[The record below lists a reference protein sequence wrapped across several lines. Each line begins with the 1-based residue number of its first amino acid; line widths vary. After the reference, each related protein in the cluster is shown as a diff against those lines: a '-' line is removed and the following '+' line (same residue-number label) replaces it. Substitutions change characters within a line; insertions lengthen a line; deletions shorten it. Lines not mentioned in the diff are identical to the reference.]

1 MPSRL
6 TDLLPQIQLDRAA
19 APLSEAW
26 TLPPAAYTQP
36 SVFHLEIQTLFHG
49 GWVCVAREEQVR
61 APGDYL
67 CADVVGQ
74 PVMIVRDMAG
84 ELRAMSSVCLHRA
97 MPVAAGAGN
106 TTRFVCPY
114 HRWTYGLDGSLRSAP
129 MMQGVEGFE
138 AERWRL
144 PQLALE
150 VWEGFVF
157 VNGDG
162 GAEPLA
168 PQLSGLH
175 RLVRGYGFGDLVI
188 SGTAAFDSPWNWK
201 VLVENFMEAY
211 HHIGTHQNSLQPLYP
226 AKHSSVPDNDD
237 QPWAFLRMPGIA
249 EPEGPLLPGLGEAQR
264 RDLFAAAVFPT
275 FLFAGTASSGV
286 WYQLE
291 PRAHDAMHLRVH
303 LLLPEAVRD
312 AMGLAERDAALELVR
327 VVHMEDIGANDGVWR
342 GLRAPL
348 AAQGRLGPLEKAIW
362 QLNRYWLRKLA

>member
-1 MPSRL
+1 MSSRL
-6 TDLLPQIQLDRAA
+6 TDFLSQVNLERAA
-19 APLSEAW
+19 APLQQAW
-26 TLPPAAYTQP
+26 TLPPAAYAHP
-36 SVFHLEIQTLFHG
+36 GVFRLETPALFHG

-74 PVMIVRDMAG
+74 PVMVVRDMAG
-84 ELRAMSSVCLHRA
+84 ALRAMSSVCVHRA
-97 MPVAAGAGN
+97 MPVATGAGN

-114 HRWTYGLDGSLRSAP
+114 HRWTYELDGSLRSAP

-138 AERWRL
+138 ARTCRL
-144 PQLALE
+144 PQLGLE

-157 VNGDG
+157 VNCDCQ
-162 GAEPLA
+162 AEPLA

-175 RLVRGYGFGDLVI
+175 RLVRNYCFGELVI
-188 SGTAAFDSPWNWK
+188 SGTAEFDSPWNWK

-226 AKHSSVPDNDD
+226 AKDSSVPDNDD
-237 QPWAFLRMPGIA
+237 QPWAFLRMPGVIDPD
-249 EPEGPLLPGLGEAQR
+249 EPVLPELSDAQR

-303 LLLPEAVRD
+303 LLLPRQVRD
-312 AMGLAERDAALELVR
+312 AMSPAEREAALDLVR
-327 VVHMEDIGANDGVWR
+327 AVHLEDIDANDGVWR

-348 AAQGRLGPLEKAIW
+348 SSQGRLGPFEKAIW
-362 QLNRYWLRKLA
+362 QLNRYWLRMLA